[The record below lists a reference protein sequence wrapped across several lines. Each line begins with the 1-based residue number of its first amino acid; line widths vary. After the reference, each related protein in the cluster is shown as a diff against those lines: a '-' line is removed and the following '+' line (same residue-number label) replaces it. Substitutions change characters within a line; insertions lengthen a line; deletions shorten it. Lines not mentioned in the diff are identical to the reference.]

1 MAKLSSNDAQFIRN
15 VFKRERQSAELAISN
30 KDLARN
36 SVGGGVFGSAIDS
49 SVNGVMG
56 DILSLDRRM
65 LYRYRDYEEMD
76 EYGDISCLSGDSL
89 VFTLEWGWRRIDNLA
104 EHGGQFYVLSYD
116 KGRRSIVPAKCDG
129 ARMTGQRG
137 HVKRMVRVVLDNGT
151 SIRCTADH
159 LFMLKNEGWTRA
171 EELEFGSR
179 LMPGETRIRKV
190 SDSVGGQYWQVHQ
203 PHHDSEIKDRETKA
217 YGERWI
223 WVHRLVGN
231 DFLGRASGDIVH
243 HVDENTCNN
252 SPDNLEL
259 LSRSEHAKK
268 HISKGNTLSLETR
281 RKMSIAGRG
290 KRKSPEWR
298 RRIGE
303 AQPHRKDI
311 PVDVLEATFIN
322 EKTVAGA
329 ARSLGVS
336 WSTAKRHLE
345 KNDLLSELGNHRVV
359 AVEQLDITEDVYDLS
374 VPKYRNF
381 VCNGVVVHN
390 SALDIYSDDAT
401 QVDGVTGKSVW
412 VETDDGKVKDEL
424 TDLFDK
430 RLRIEEKIWEI
441 TRTLCKYGNDLE
453 EIVVGDNGVVGLNY
467 LAVPTMRRVENK
479 RGDLIGFMQTYSRD
493 TDISPEEFE
502 KMRISTGGAL
512 GPQKD
517 IAVFEDWRVAH
528 MRLTSKYRDSLYGWA
543 VTDAA
548 RWIWK
553 RLMLLEDAVLVYKL
567 CLRGDSEIW
576 TESGYKK
583 IADIEE
589 GDVVYCYGR
598 DDKLRKT
605 EVVYKKYNGRDRIFK
620 VSSRSRDL
628 YANATHPVLV
638 ETILKNVRGKKRGR
652 LVGYVEVKDIK
663 PGEHRFMTPSISGDG
678 EEIELKFPETIRVAK
693 ARRPITMVVGIR
705 QLQNNCGVQSNII
718 KSFFSGERVIN
729 HDAAIRLLDENG
741 TLDAELDV
749 WEDWGG
755 YRRCGIP
762 PVVTEDFARLWGF
775 MIGDGY
781 VSKRLFKKNGREYF
795 VREVGFA
802 AGDKAEVN
810 NEYKELFEEF
820 FGKAA
825 FVGDKRSKHDCVGN
839 MSVSSKPAYEFMI
852 MNGFIPGAHNKRLPE
867 WVFRASGSVKH
878 AFLQGLLDADGWT
891 EDGGVSEER
900 SRVRHG
906 RMNIE
911 LCNEGLVHD
920 VRNLVMQ
927 LGFRVSRVS
936 VREREGGRAILDN
949 GSPLLD
955 RASYCLSW
963 SFDRQPISE
972 EIKSVDLVGEDDIW
986 DIGVKAEEHNFVADG
1001 VVVHNTRSPSRYA
1014 FYVDI
1019 GKLGKAE
1026 GERALQ
1032 ETMQR
1037 LKKRKFVN
1045 PRTGKLDLRF
1055 SPLSMDEDFFLAMR
1069 EGRESTRVESLMG
1082 PSYQQVDDVQYFLY
1096 KLYAALKVPRAY
1108 MGYDENQ
1115 PSKATLCLAGD
1126 TRVPLLDGTEPMI
1139 SELSE
1144 RDDSF
1149 WVYSVDDKN
1158 NIVPGLARNARLTKR
1173 QAETV
1178 EVELDSGEVLTCT
1191 SDHPIMMR
1199 DGHYEEAG
1207 DLKTGDSVMP
1217 LYRRVSVGN
1226 MSGYEEVYDPG
1237 DDSWRFTHRM
1247 VTDSLFDDVENGF
1260 VRHHVNFYKGDNRPE
1275 NLKIM
1280 GIHEHMRLHARHAEK
1295 TLMRPDVVDKKIKA
1309 QKEWLKT
1316 DEGKAVIQKN
1326 LLNRGGGS
1334 KFQEVMRSDAYRKKH
1349 SDLMRARHSDPSDGI
1364 NKYRSSDRYMDVCN
1378 EHSLRMTGEGNPRF
1392 ISGTSF
1398 EELVD
1403 VARSYRCK
1411 SLVELSKWTGWGISV
1426 IYRVLSDVGVKYKD
1440 FADKYMASS
1449 KFRDSANR
1457 RWRNHKVVS
1466 VRSGPVVDTYD
1477 LTVDGYHNF
1486 AVGQGIV
1493 VHNSQEDVR
1502 FARTIL
1508 RVQREVRNG
1517 LRKVAKVD
1525 LAARKIDPDAVDFDV
1540 KMTVPSSIFELG
1552 QMEVRRAR
1560 ADLASM
1566 MERHVSQYWLLKNIY
1581 GMSEDDIQELT
1592 KQKKDENKMANEM
1605 GGTGGGR
1612 YEDVIVPTGGRR
1624 GFVGYGRPGMI
1635 SERELFDGNR
1645 EHERQ
1650 VEERIRKA
1658 INDPNSH
1665 IGKQLRETGHLLR
1678 EILFTVRRVA

>member
-116 KGRRSIVPAKCDG
+116 IERRSIVPAKCDG
-129 ARMTGQRG
+129 TRMTGQRG
-137 HVKRMVRVVLDNGT
+137 HAKRMVRVVLDNGT

-159 LFMLKNEGWTRA
+159 LFMLKDGGWTRA
-171 EELEFGSR
+171 DGLRFQDRVMSCVIG
-179 LMPGETRIRKV
+179 L
-190 SDSVGGQYWQVHQ
+190 GQ
-203 PHHDSEIKDRETKA
+203 S
-217 YGERWI
+217 
-223 WVHRLVGN
+223 
-231 DFLGRASGDIVH
+231 
-243 HVDENTCNN
+243 
-252 SPDNLEL
+252 
-259 LSRSEHAKK
+259 
-268 HISKGNTLSLETR
+268 ISKNTLL
-281 RKMSIAGRG
+281 
-290 KRKSPEWR
+290 PE
-298 RRIGE
+298 
-303 AQPHRKDI
+303 
-311 PVDVLEATFIN
+311 
-322 EKTVAGA
+322 
-329 ARSLGVS
+329 S
-336 WSTAKRHLE
+336 
-345 KNDLLSELGNHRVV
+345 GNNRVV
-359 AVEQLDITEDVYDLS
+359 AVEQLDMTEDVYDLS
-374 VPKYRNF
+374 VPEYRNF
-381 VCNGVVVHN
+381 ICNGVIVHN

-605 EVVYKKYNGRDRIFK
+605 EVVYKKYNGRDQIFK

-638 ETILKNVRGKKRGR
+638 ETILKNGRGKKRGR

-1108 MGYDENQ
+1108 MGYDENM
-1115 PSKATLCLAGD
+1115 PSKATL
-1126 TRVPLLDGTEPMI
+1126 
-1139 SELSE
+1139 
-1144 RDDSF
+1144 
-1149 WVYSVDDKN
+1149 
-1158 NIVPGLARNARLTKR
+1158 
-1173 QAETV
+1173 
-1178 EVELDSGEVLTCT
+1178 
-1191 SDHPIMMR
+1191 
-1199 DGHYEEAG
+1199 
-1207 DLKTGDSVMP
+1207 
-1217 LYRRVSVGN
+1217 
-1226 MSGYEEVYDPG
+1226 
-1237 DDSWRFTHRM
+1237 
-1247 VTDSLFDDVENGF
+1247 
-1260 VRHHVNFYKGDNRPE
+1260 
-1275 NLKIM
+1275 
-1280 GIHEHMRLHARHAEK
+1280 
-1295 TLMRPDVVDKKIKA
+1295 
-1309 QKEWLKT
+1309 
-1316 DEGKAVIQKN
+1316 
-1326 LLNRGGGS
+1326 
-1334 KFQEVMRSDAYRKKH
+1334 
-1349 SDLMRARHSDPSDGI
+1349 
-1364 NKYRSSDRYMDVCN
+1364 
-1378 EHSLRMTGEGNPRF
+1378 
-1392 ISGTSF
+1392 
-1398 EELVD
+1398 
-1403 VARSYRCK
+1403 
-1411 SLVELSKWTGWGISV
+1411 
-1426 IYRVLSDVGVKYKD
+1426 
-1440 FADKYMASS
+1440 
-1449 KFRDSANR
+1449 
-1457 RWRNHKVVS
+1457 
-1466 VRSGPVVDTYD
+1466 
-1477 LTVDGYHNF
+1477 
-1486 AVGQGIV
+1486 
-1493 VHNSQEDVR
+1493 SQEDVR

-1592 KQKKDENKMANEM
+1592 KQRKDENKMANEM

-1665 IGKQLRETGHLLR
+1665 VGKQLRETGHLLR